1 MCMLRWRNNQR
12 RKMWKCHFGD
22 KFTSKKVVVVL
33 VRVDYQKKNNKK
45 LLKGLET
52 IRVIYSG
59 KVWRS
64 STHAVFNLSG
74 QINLHNCFYYAM
86 ENPHKTC
93 VKLLKICFLAKITFD
108 YGLVHQVIDGT
119 VTAWWKILWSSSKN
133 YCPIHSVKADIDLQT
148 RRGFGSFQTRC
159 KNTAEQ
165 KSSRSEDR

>member
-1 MCMLRWRNNQR
+1 
-12 RKMWKCHFGD
+12 
-22 KFTSKKVVVVL
+22 VVL

-64 STHAVFNLSG
+64 STHAVFHLNG
-74 QINLHNCFYYAM
+74 QVNLHNCFYYAM

-93 VKLLKICFLAKITFD
+93 VKLLKSPSICFLAKITFD

-119 VTAWWKILWSSSKN
+119 VTGEKYCDLLQRTIVPFIRRKRTLIYKQDGASAHFSHAARTLLNKN
-133 YCPIHSVKADIDLQT
+133 LQD
-148 RRGFGSFQTRC
+148 RRIGRGGPR
-159 KNTAEQ
+159 NWP
-165 KSSRSEDR
+165 SRSPDLSMNDFWL